1 MFIQFPFS
9 SMRSVRTFSLQPEIL
24 ASLQKLAKQAGMNIS
39 KYISQLIER
48 EEHLISEDELLQRC
62 KEAEENYRN
71 GDYVVLKNAK
81 DIKKFF
87 QMRRAR

>member
-1 MFIQFPFS
+1 
-9 SMRSVRTFSLQPEIL
+9 MRSVRTFSLQPEIL

-48 EEHLISEDELLQRC
+48 EEHLISEDELLEDCRQ
-62 KEAEENYRN
+62 AEEDYLK

-87 QMRRAR
+87 RMRSAR